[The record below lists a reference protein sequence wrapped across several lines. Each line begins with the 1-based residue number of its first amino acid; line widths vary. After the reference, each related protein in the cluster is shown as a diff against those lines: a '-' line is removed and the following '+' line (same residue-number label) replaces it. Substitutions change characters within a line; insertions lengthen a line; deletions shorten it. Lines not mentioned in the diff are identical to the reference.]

1 MKSPLLYEYVQ
12 DWRFHSRRFREG
24 GGLRHLAVQG
34 RRYCA
39 REWAIAVALLCVG
52 LLALHYQRWLLLIA
66 ALIALAWRIR
76 PFFAKFG
83 LLNRELWSLRSSFR
97 SHAPRPVRL
106 EISEEGLRESDSGV
120 ESFAPW
126 ASVRSYR
133 MGKQFVEI
141 ELSNNLYAYVPSLRL
156 SPASSSWAD
165 LVITLEQRDIP
176 QSGLTPSNTA
186 QTSS

>member
-1 MKSPLLYEYVQ
+1 MKSSLLYEYVQ

-34 RRYCA
+34 RRYYA
-39 REWAIAVALLCVG
+39 REWAIAVALLCV
-52 LLALHYQRWLLLIA
+52 ALVALRYQRWLLLIA
-66 ALIALAWRIR
+66 LLIALVWRIR
-76 PFFAKFG
+76 PFFAQFG
-83 LLNRELWSLRSSFR
+83 LLDRALWGLRPSFR

-126 ASVRSYR
+126 AYVRSYR

-141 ELSNNLYAYVPSLRL
+141 ELSNNLYAYVPSQRL

-165 LVITLEQRDIP
+165 LVTMLEQRGIRR
-176 QSGLTPSNTA
+176 SGLTPSSTV